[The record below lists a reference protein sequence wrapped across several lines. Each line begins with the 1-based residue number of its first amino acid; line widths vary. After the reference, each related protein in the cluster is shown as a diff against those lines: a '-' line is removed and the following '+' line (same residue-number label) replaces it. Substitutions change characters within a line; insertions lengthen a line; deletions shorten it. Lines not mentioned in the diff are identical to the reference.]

1 MWIDGS
7 KFYYEDWCDDD
18 DHDDTSEEDSH
29 DNTNEEDSHGKSSK
43 KDSHDDTSEQ
53 DSEDDDDDDHDN
65 TKKTASICMKINCH
79 CNAINT
85 HKYTD
90 MYTYQQTNMSTD
102 KVSLLLFLLMF

>member
-18 DHDDTSEEDSH
+18 DHGDTSEEDSH
-29 DNTNEEDSHGKSSK
+29 DNTNEDSHGKSSK